1 MNAQNHVDMDTL
13 NMLKEV
19 MEDGF
24 CTLLETYI
32 DDSKV
37 RIEEIKTALSGS
49 DADSVR
55 RAAHS
60 LKGSSG
66 NLGATNMAALCLQVE
81 EKGREGNLDDLD
93 AALVNIETEYLQ
105 VVEIMQSMLTS

>member
-1 MNAQNHVDMDTL
+1 MSTGQHVDMETL

-24 CTLLETYI
+24 VNSLETYI
-32 DDSKV
+32 NDSKV
-37 RIEEIKTALSGS
+37 RIEELRSTLAAG
-49 DADSVR
+49 DGDGVR

-66 NLGATNMAALCLQVE
+66 NLGATQMATLCLNVE
-81 EKGREGNLDDLD
+81 NCGKENQLAGLENDL
-93 AALVNIETEYLQ
+93 AAIETEYQQ
-105 VVEIMQSMLTS
+105 VVEIMQSML

>member
-1 MNAQNHVDMDTL
+1 MSTIDHVDMETL

-24 CTLLETYI
+24 VTLLETYI
-32 DDSKV
+32 TDSGA
-37 RIEEIKTALSGS
+37 RIDAMRAAIEAADS
-49 DADSVR
+49 DAIR

-66 NLGATNMAALCLQVE
+66 NLGANQMAALCLNVENSSRDGKLDGLDLELIKIEEEYKQVS
-81 EKGREGNLDDLD
+81 D
-93 AALVNIETEYLQ
+93 
-105 VVEIMQSMLTS
+105 IMKSMI